1 MTRSLAIIAA
11 LTLPLAVVSPAAAA
25 QVSAATSVNV
35 VKPVSLTKLQDL
47 DLGTLTF
54 SSFTGTRTIVLSRAG
69 VVTCAT
75 DIVCSGVTK
84 AARFNVQGTNRLV
97 VLLTIS
103 GGTLS
108 NGVDSIPFTANGPSS
123 VTLTN
128 TGAPGTD
135 FEVGGS
141 ISVAPTLVG
150 GTYSGT
156 INVTAQ
162 YQ

>member
-1 MTRSLAIIAA
+1 MNRFAMLIAA
-11 LTLPLAVVSPAAAA
+11 TAIASAAVPASAA
-25 QVSAATSVNV
+25 QVSATTSVNV

-108 NGVDSIPFTANGPSS
+108 NGVDSIPFTPDGPSS

-128 TGAPGTD
+128 TGAPGND
-135 FEVGGS
+135 FNVGGS

-156 INVTAQ
+156 INVTAE

>member
-1 MTRSLAIIAA
+1 MLIAA
-11 LTLPLAVVSPAAAA
+11 TAIASAAVPASAA
-25 QVSAATSVNV
+25 QVSATTSVNV

-84 AARFNVQGTNRLV
+84 AARFSVQGTNRLV

-108 NGVDSIPFTANGPSS
+108 NGVDSIPFTPDGPSS

-128 TGAPGTD
+128 TGAPGND
-135 FEVGGS
+135 FNVGGS

-156 INVTAQ
+156 INVTAE